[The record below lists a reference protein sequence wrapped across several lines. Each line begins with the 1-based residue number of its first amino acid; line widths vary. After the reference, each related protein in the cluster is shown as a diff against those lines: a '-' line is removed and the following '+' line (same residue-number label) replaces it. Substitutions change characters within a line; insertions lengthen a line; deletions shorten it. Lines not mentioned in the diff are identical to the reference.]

1 MLELQDVRAAKMRGQ
16 EPFLDDERQEEDV
29 EGGEDEGEGGDEVTR
44 GQAWCLYLSH
54 FLSMWNSRMYEFG
67 AVSFSAR
74 EASWFL
80 AMRVLCWA

>member
-16 EPFLDDERQEEDV
+16 EPFLDDERQEIGEQ
-29 EGGEDEGEGGDEVTR
+29 GEDEVDGGDEVTR

-67 AVSFSAR
+67 AVSFSTR
-74 EASWFL
+74 EASWFP
-80 AMRVLCWA
+80 AMRVLCWT